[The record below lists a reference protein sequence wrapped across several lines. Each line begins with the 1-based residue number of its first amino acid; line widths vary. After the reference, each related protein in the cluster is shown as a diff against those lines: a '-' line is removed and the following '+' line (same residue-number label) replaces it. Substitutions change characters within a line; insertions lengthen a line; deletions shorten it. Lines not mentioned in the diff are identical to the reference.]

1 MFSLKQMK
9 SLTNFCCLGTS
20 LCPNCIFL
28 NAGFTYCTLRPF
40 SRNRQSIQIFK
51 EMGDL
56 SYIYNYEL
64 DKACFA
70 HDTVYSDSKD
80 LGKRIIS
87 DKVLKDG
94 TYVIALNPKYDG
106 YQRGLASMVFQVF

>member
-1 MFSLKQMK
+1 MSGDKLMPKLHLKQ
-9 SLTNFCCLGTS
+9 
-20 LCPNCIFL
+20 P
-28 NAGFTYCTLRPF
+28 GFTYCTLRPF

-106 YQRGLASMVFQVF
+106 YQRGLASMVYQVF